1 MIDDSSI
8 LSLVVEFSAVGVQT
22 IVFYCNDNM
31 LGTQST
37 MKDISG
43 VVSIRFNIYRSW
55 LALITASG
63 SAAGGGQ

>member
-8 LSLVVEFSAVGVQT
+8 RSLVVEFSAVGVT